1 MDEMSE
7 RHGMEPRAGV
17 HAGRAIRELP
27 ASERPRERLAM
38 RGAGGLSAAE
48 LIGLLW
54 GSGAPG
60 RS

>member
-7 RHGMEPRAGV
+7 RHGIEPRVAAY
-17 HAGRAIRELP
+17 AGRAIRELP

-48 LIGLLW
+48 LIGLL
-54 GSGAPG
+54 
-60 RS
+60 